1 MAAATARCL
10 YHFSYAQLNC
20 MYSIVINYGSV
31 NVRLDTTRVRNY
43 CIICALT
50 SGLWLLFPL
59 FSSITSR
66 STFDFDVPSSSC
78 NCCVDENNDDLRCEL
93 CVNVRANVFVCSN
106 LWNALSLAPLTYCHQ
121 SVANI
126 SLCVS
131 QSLHFAHRTQSHIDR
146 KKRNR
151 NELNWNEMNTFKRY
165 TFLRFA
171 FIFVFLYRALFQL

>member
-106 LWNALSLAPLTYCHQ
+106 L
-121 SVANI
+121 
-126 SLCVS
+126 
-131 QSLHFAHRTQSHIDR
+131 
-146 KKRNR
+146 
-151 NELNWNEMNTFKRY
+151 
-165 TFLRFA
+165 
-171 FIFVFLYRALFQL
+171 